1 MANAAAQVEAPPPG
15 AAVTAAQPRYASLRC
30 DERRVGARSR
40 HQGSRYIGSLSCKLS
55 GMKHEQSQS
64 RRPWLAAAQFLC
76 PAGALLIMLLL
87 PVAAQDIR
95 GMELCTVE
103 TRMERRTG
111 CLQANV
117 EWLQQA
123 LIKLA
128 RETQD
133 KITAT
138 DRDLA
143 AARAEIAALK
153 STMEKLNSE
162 LMQMKANAESSG
174 KK

>member
-1 MANAAAQVEAPPPG
+1 MKRPQSRLLRPRPSPTHVLVGALFVALLSSAAAQDVSGLEIC
-15 AAVTAAQPRYASLRC
+15 TAEKQ
-30 DERRVGARSR
+30 
-40 HQGSRYIGSLSCKLS
+40 
-55 GMKHEQSQS
+55 
-64 RRPWLAAAQFLC
+64 
-76 PAGALLIMLLL
+76 
-87 PVAAQDIR
+87 
-95 GMELCTVE
+95 
-103 TRMERRTG
+103 MERRTG

-117 EWLQQA
+117 EFLEQS

-153 STMEKLNSE
+153 AAMEKLTSE
-162 LMQMKANAESSG
+162 LAQTKAKAEPNG